1 MRGLNLANSAKI
13 LSQLFGD
20 NRAEWPSSYFEQ
32 LFVEPTYI
40 SKLEAKRPTV
50 LIGGRGTGK
59 STSLHSLKYEET
71 YSRLLTQGKG
81 FSDQSYFGV
90 LVRMNKNRV
99 KVFDGGNIEREKWTK
114 IFAHYFNLLVC
125 QELTKLTIW
134 LQERLGLTMLKQ
146 QLNSISLDLA
156 ITESSSLNE
165 LSKNIKLATSE
176 LQLFVNNP
184 EDVKCPTLS
193 MQEVP
198 LRTFVEQLSEAGL
211 IEDQTIF
218 CCIDEFENL
227 YDYQQAILNT
237 YVKHAE
243 PPLSYKIGCRKNG
256 FRNRQ
261 TLDGYDLLKV
271 PDDYAEIEIVEEGFD
286 YFSKAVCEL
295 RLECA
300 KEQGVH
306 VPVKLS
312 DFLSELSFMEEVEK
326 LGGAKV
332 ARKVR
337 DELSLSAEA
346 LEHLIDKPNHELY
359 FLRYWADV
367 SSGSITDL
375 AFDWLA
381 NEEQWKTRLD
391 NHGFASLFWL
401 SRGNKGQ
408 RIKKYYAGESTLR
421 TLASGNIRYFL
432 ELIDT
437 AIKKELNGK
446 IDFGSDKIIISA
458 KAQTEAAKEVGQ
470 RRLNQLEGLADNG
483 VELKRLVLGVGKVF
497 FEYARSPE
505 GRAPETNSFLVKGA
519 EEDVLRIKE
528 LLSEGVAHL
537 AFEEQHATKAT
548 SSAEM
553 RESEYRLHKIFSAF
567 FEMSYRAKRR
577 TNFEASDML
586 EVLGTSPSK
595 AIARMIGKPQQAVK
609 NETLKDKQPTPIA
622 ELPNQLA
629 LFSDFFGEDK

>member
-20 NRAEWPSSYFEQ
+20 NRAEWPSSYFKQ

-59 STSLHSLKYEET
+59 STSLHSLKYDET
-71 YSRLLTQGKG
+71 YSRLSAQGKG
-81 FSDQSYFGV
+81 FSDQTYFGV

-99 KVFDGGNIEREKWTK
+99 KVFDGVNITNEKWAK

-125 QELTKLTIW
+125 QELTKLTSW
-134 LQERLGLTMLKQ
+134 LQARLGLTMSQ
-146 QLNSISLDLA
+146 SQLNSIALDLA
-156 ITESSSLNE
+156 IASPSSLEE
-165 LSKNIKLATSE
+165 LSKNIKLATSA
-176 LQLFVNNP
+176 LQLYVNNP
-184 EDVKCPTLS
+184 EDVRCPTLS
-193 MQEVP
+193 MQELP
-198 LRTFVEQLSEAGL
+198 LRTFVEELAEAGL
-211 IEDQTIF
+211 VEDQTIF
-218 CCIDEFENL
+218 CCIDEYENL

-261 TLDGYDLLKV
+261 TLDGHDLLKV

-286 YFSKAVCEL
+286 YFSRAVCEL

-300 KEQGVH
+300 KEQGVK
-306 VPVKLS
+306 VPDKLS
-312 DFLSELSFMEEVEK
+312 EFLSEMSFMEEVDK
-326 LGGAKV
+326 LGGSKV
-332 ARKVR
+332 AERVR
-337 DELSLSAEA
+337 NVLSHHPSNVQSLV
-346 LEHLIDKPNHELY
+346 DKPNHELY
-359 FLRYWADV
+359 FLQYWADV
-367 SSGSITDL
+367 SANSIEEL
-375 AFDWLA
+375 ALDWLA

-437 AIKKELNGK
+437 AIKRELSGK
-446 IDFGSDKIIISA
+446 VDFGEAKIVISA

-483 VELKRLVLGVGKVF
+483 VELKRLVLGIGKVF
-497 FEYARSPE
+497 FEFARSPE
-505 GRAPETNSFLVKGA
+505 GRAPETNSFLVKGK
-519 EEDVLRIKE
+519 EEEVHKIKQ

-548 SSAEM
+548 SPAEM

-595 AIARMIGKPQQAVK
+595 AIARMIGKAPK
-609 NETLKDKQPTPIA
+609 NEKSENRKSTPIE